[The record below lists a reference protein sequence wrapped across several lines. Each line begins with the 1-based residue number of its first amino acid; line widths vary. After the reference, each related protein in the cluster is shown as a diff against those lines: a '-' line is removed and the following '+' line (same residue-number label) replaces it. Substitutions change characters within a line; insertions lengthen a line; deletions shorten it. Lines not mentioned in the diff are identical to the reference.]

1 VNPTD
6 ALFDTVSKI
15 LEIFQDN
22 LTTRLKLN
30 EYSHTLLLQLNDM
43 LHENINKEITT
54 KKVADNKKSK
64 VKEAAV
70 NSLKVKFSLE
80 NISHNK
86 YSKSIILTNNGHQC
100 LNKALTLWVLIFQK
114 IKTCPQPLQLAED
127 ILLMKLLQ
135 TTDCDLLHLIIPI
148 HNSNLSMYVNFLLY
162 IFLLFFYFL
171 ILLTKN
177 Y

>member
-1 VNPTD
+1 MNPTD

-70 NSLKVKFSLE
+70 NSLKVKFPLE
-80 NISHNK
+80 NIS
-86 YSKSIILTNNGHQC
+86 
-100 LNKALTLWVLIFQK
+100 LNK
-114 IKTCPQPLQLAED
+114 
-127 ILLMKLLQ
+127 
-135 TTDCDLLHLIIPI
+135 H
-148 HNSNLSMYVNFLLY
+148 
-162 IFLLFFYFL
+162 
-171 ILLTKN
+171 
-177 Y
+177 